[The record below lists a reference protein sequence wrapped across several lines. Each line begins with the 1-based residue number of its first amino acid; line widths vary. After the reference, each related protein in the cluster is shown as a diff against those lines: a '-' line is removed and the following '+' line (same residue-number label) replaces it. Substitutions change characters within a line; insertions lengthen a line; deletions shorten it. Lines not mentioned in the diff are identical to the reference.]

1 MKQKTT
7 TLISTK
13 YTTKTRNI
21 NRYMKQLYT
30 ICFFFFSK
38 HAKLIT
44 TAIKKNIKNKTKNLL
59 NNYIYIQQTC
69 IFHNTN

>member
-13 YTTKTRNI
+13 YTTITRNI

-30 ICFFFFSK
+30 ICFFFPK
-38 HAKLIT
+38 HAKLVT
-44 TAIKKNIKNKTKNLL
+44 TVKKNIKNKTKNLL
-59 NNYIYIQQTC
+59 NNYIHPANMYVYFI
-69 IFHNTN
+69 ILIN

>member
-13 YTTKTRNI
+13 YTTITRNI
-21 NRYMKQLYT
+21 NRYMKQLHT
-30 ICFFFFSK
+30 IWVFFSK

-59 NNYIYIQQTC
+59 NNYIHPANMYIS
-69 IFHNTN
+69 

>member
-13 YTTKTRNI
+13 FTTKTRNI
-21 NRYMKQLYT
+21 NRYMKQLYK
-30 ICFFFFSK
+30 IFFSK

-44 TAIKKNIKNKTKNLL
+44 TAIKKNITKNLL
-59 NNYIYIQQTC
+59 NNYIHPANMYVYFI
-69 IFHNTN
+69 ILIN

>member
-21 NRYMKQLYT
+21 NGYMKQLYT
-30 ICFFFFSK
+30 ICFFFSK

-44 TAIKKNIKNKTKNLL
+44 TAIKKKYKK
-59 NNYIYIQQTC
+59 
-69 IFHNTN
+69 